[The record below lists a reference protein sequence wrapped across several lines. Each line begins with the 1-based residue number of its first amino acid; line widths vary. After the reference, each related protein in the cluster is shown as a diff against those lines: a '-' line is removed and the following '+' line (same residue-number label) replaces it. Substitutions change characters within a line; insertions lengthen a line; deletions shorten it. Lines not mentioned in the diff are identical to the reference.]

1 MGTEKRE
8 RKKANRA
15 ARLAAEQAAET
26 RRRRLIFIRN
36 AVILG
41 VAIVIV
47 GILLAGCG
55 SDDGDGADGGTGSGE
70 VANGDEGSDEAAS
83 DRSDEVGADG
93 SAGCPP
99 AGGAPD
105 RRIEFSEPF
114 EDCIDPSNTYTAI
127 FETTHGTITVALDT
141 ERTPETVNNFVALAR
156 YGYYDGT
163 DLFRVIPGS
172 GIVQGG
178 SPHTQDNSDPGPG
191 YTIDDEGLP
200 FGPDDYGP
208 GALAMARTQA
218 PDSASAQ
225 FFFVANENGRYLGE
239 PAQPGGGTY
248 VVFGQAT
255 DGLDELAALAE
266 LGSNEGI
273 PSEEITVKSVRIDE
287 E

>member
-1 MGTEKRE
+1 MGTDKRE

-47 GILLAGCG
+47 GILLAGCS
-55 SDDGDGADGGTGSGE
+55 SDDGDDAGRES
-70 VANGDEGSDEAAS
+70 VAAGPEGSEQ
-83 DRSDEVGADG
+83 GA
-93 SAGCPP
+93 AGCPP
-99 AGGAPD
+99 ADGAPD
-105 RRIEFSEPF
+105 RRIDFSEPF
-114 EDCIDPSNTYTAI
+114 EDCIDPSKSYTAI

-178 SPHTQDNSDPGPG
+178 SPHTQDNADPGPG
-191 YTIDDEGLP
+191 YTIEDEDLP
-200 FGPDDYGP
+200 FNPDDYGP

-225 FFFVANENGRYLGE
+225 FFFVANENGRYLGDS
-239 PAQPGGGTY
+239 AQPGGGTY

-255 DGLDELAALAE
+255 DGLDELADLAE
-266 LGSNEGI
+266 LGSNEGTT
-273 PSEEITVKSVRIDE
+273 SEQITVTSVRITED
-287 E
+287 